1 MINVNQF
8 LKAAKRIGEI
18 KTVFRFP
25 YVHIICISP
34 SFTDLE
40 QDEREF
46 SFCSSIE
53 TSVAE
58 LRKVLRN
65 SLLSLR
71 LLTYDEFL

>member
-46 SFCSSIE
+46 SFCSSIK
-53 TSVAE
+53 SM
-58 LRKVLRN
+58 
-65 SLLSLR
+65 
-71 LLTYDEFL
+71 FLFAFVDGLFLDLPS